1 MTEKYPLIPS
11 HLVKALEDKTIPL
24 IDLMHGHLKVEML
37 DLEEKIELVKDG
49 NYSLE
54 SLEWLEGYME
64 GLVNMYCMTYNLSI
78 ERAQMENAWSV
89 EVINPE
95 DWRIH
100 DTPNRID

>member
-37 DLEEKIELVKDG
+37 DCEEAMKD
-49 NYSLE
+49 NPDRFLQ
-54 SLEWLEGYME
+54 GYME
-64 GLVNMYCMTYNLSI
+64 ALTNLYCMTYNLSI